1 MNSTESKSLKTQ
13 TSLTSSPKIYQY
25 INKIIT
31 QITSSLY
38 RKSIHLGSF
47 IEETWT
53 AEITT
58 TRLTGINYVK
68 QILSNQ
74 SLIPSLAIS

>member
-13 TSLTSSPKIYQY
+13 TSLTSSPKIYKY
-25 INKIIT
+25 INEIT

-47 IEETWT
+47 IEETWI

>member
-13 TSLTSSPKIYQY
+13 TSLTSSPKIYKY

-47 IEETWT
+47 IEETWI